1 MSAIIAKTHLEFSSC
16 FTFNYESDLIMAILI
31 SFIAANENYKPHR
44 ELTSGYGRAD
54 VCYLP
59 NKGVTTPPI
68 VIELKRN
75 EDSSLALAQRIYK
88 KYSDKLKG
96 YKEVIALGINYDEKD
111 KNYTAKLETLK
122 L

>member
-1 MSAIIAKTHLEFSSC
+1 MLILLTFFAASGRYTANREF
-16 FTFNYESDLIMAILI
+16 
-31 SFIAANENYKPHR
+31 
-44 ELTSGYGRAD
+44 TSLYGRAD

-59 NKGVTTPPI
+59 NKGVSTPPI

-75 EDSSLALAQRIYK
+75 EDSSLALARIIDK